1 MSTYIRIIPCLDM
14 KDGKVVKGVNFTNI
28 KDAGDPVEIAKVYCQ
43 EGADELV
50 LLDISATVEG
60 RKTLLDVVSKV
71 AKEVKI
77 PFIVGGG
84 IGSIED
90 IYNVLNAGANKVSI
104 NSAAVKNP
112 LLIKEASKQ
121 FSDNCIIVA
130 IDAARNNERNGWD
143 VYING
148 GNTNTGKDVIDWAKE
163 VESLG
168 AGEILLTSKDRDG
181 TKNGYDIELTKAVA
195 ESVSIPV
202 IASGGAGSLKDFY
215 DVITEGKAQAVL
227 AASLFHFKEI
237 EIGELKKYLKEK
249 GVQVKL

>member
-1 MSTYIRIIPCLDM
+1 M
-14 KDGKVVKGVNFTNI
+14 KDGRVVKGVNFTNV
-28 KDAGDPVEIAKVYCQ
+28 KDAGDPVEIAKIYSQ
-43 EGADELV
+43 AGADELV

-71 AKEVKI
+71 AGEVKI

-90 IYNVLNAGANKVSI
+90 ISNVLNAGANKVSI
-104 NSAAVKNP
+104 NSAAVKRP
-112 LLIKEASKQ
+112 QLIAEAVKQ
-121 FSDNCIIVA
+121 FTRECLVVA
-130 IDAARNNERNGWD
+130 IDAARKSKGNGWD

-148 GNTNTGKDVIDWAKE
+148 GNINTGKDVIEWAKE
-163 VESLG
+163 LESLG

-181 TKNGYDIELTKAVA
+181 TKNGYDTELTRAVS

-215 DVITEGKAQAVL
+215 DVIIEGRAQAVL
-227 AASLFHFKEI
+227 AASLFHFREI
-237 EIGELKKYLKEK
+237 EIAELKKYLREK
-249 GVQVKL
+249 GVHVSK